1 MKKISKKKSIRKKS
15 FKKKERNISSGI
27 IPVLF
32 IVTLLALFSETVRT
46 IPAGA
51 FSEKLIQTSFEIPK
65 LNSKLIEKKI
75 LNKSVLIAKNVN
87 YQSIKNNIIISQEN
101 IISKTEVIE
110 KAIEEKEEPI
120 FITKVPEKIIQEI
133 ETKIPNEE
141 KTEDVTVDIPKVE
154 ETIKL
159 AEDTENKLLKAIN
172 DISEAEGTGTSI
184 NNKNITY
191 IQILQNPNDLDLNL
205 KYAQQQGKMG
215 NYKQTISTLE
225 RLNMIYPD
233 NVEIKLYLLSVL
245 VQIDSPEKANTIIEE
260 MKLRRDLQAEDLE
273 TLKEIEQEL
282 EDREPSLWALRLDTG
297 IASVWSNNVNSVS
310 KTGLKKSS
318 DSIDTFASAKH
329 DRTGSGS
336 MGISATRPIGEGSSL
351 LINFSHTTADQYQ
364 DKDDD
369 AQSYGLTFG
378 LDTSLGNQNLSPY
391 IIMSKTDNMA
401 DADAFSFMYG
411 LGGFFSVGERN
422 SISYGYAFTDSKS
435 NHNSEDD
442 TANEANAIGHGFTLG
457 HDFIVNSLISTS
469 IGLGYSDSDAKVDA
483 GNDAETYDFSL
494 GLNFAFPWA
503 FISVSSAHS
512 FNDYKKADSSIV
524 SDIARSDYSNTFSVG
539 LTKAIG
545 DFFPTL
551 DPNRSAF
558 INLGYEHVVS
568 EGNIINYD
576 YETDSFS
583 ISFSKSLKLN

>member
-1 MKKISKKKSIRKKS
+1 MRKKSKKKILKKNKQKKISKKEITSP
-15 FKKKERNISSGI
+15 F
-27 IPVLF
+27 LF
-32 IVTLLALFSETVRT
+32 FITLLSLFSLSTLIV
-46 IPAGA
+46 PVGA
-51 FSEKLIQTSFEIPK
+51 YNEKNNNLSFGLPK
-65 LNSKLIEKKI
+65 LNLGKKTD
-75 LNKSVLIAKNVN
+75 N
-87 YQSIKNNIIISQEN
+87 
-101 IISKTEVIE
+101 
-110 KAIEEKEEPI
+110 
-120 FITKVPEKIIQEI
+120 F
-133 ETKIPNEE
+133 
-141 KTEDVTVDIPKVE
+141 PKVE
-154 ETIKL
+154 KTIEL
-159 AEDTENKLLKAIN
+159 AEDKENKLLKVIE
-172 DISEAEGTGTSI
+172 DISEAEGTGTSV

-260 MKLRRDLQAEDLE
+260 MKLRRDLETEDLE

-282 EDREPSLWALRLDTG
+282 EDREPSLWALTLDTG
-297 IASVWSNNVNSVS
+297 IANVWSNNVNSVS

-329 DRTGSGS
+329 DRTGSVS
-336 MGISATRPIGEGSSL
+336 MGISATRPIGEKSSL
-351 LINFSHTTADQYQ
+351 LINFSHTTSDQYQ
-364 DKDDD
+364 ELDDD
-369 AQSYGLTFG
+369 FQSYGLTFG
-378 LDTSLGNQNLSPY
+378 FDTVLGNQSLSPY
-391 IIMSKTDNMA
+391 LIMSKTDNMA

-411 LGGFFSVGERN
+411 IGGFFPIGERN
-422 SISYGYAFTDSKS
+422 TISYGYAFTDSKS

-442 TANEANAIGHGFTLG
+442 SANEANAIGHGFTLG
-457 HDFIVNSLISTS
+457 HAFIVNSLISTS
-469 IGLGYSDSDAKVDA
+469 IDLGYSDSDAKVDA
-483 GNDAETYDFSL
+483 GNDAETYDFSI

-512 FNDYKKADSSIV
+512 FNDYKKADSSVV
-524 SDIARSDYSNTFSVG
+524 SDIARSDYSNTFSIG

-551 DPNRSAF
+551 DPNRNTF
-558 INLGYEHVVS
+558 INLGYENVES
-568 EGNIINYD
+568 ESNIINYD
-576 YETDSFS
+576 YEKDSFS

>member
-1 MKKISKKKSIRKKS
+1 M
-15 FKKKERNISSGI
+15 
-27 IPVLF
+27 
-32 IVTLLALFSETVRT
+32 LALFSETVRT
-46 IPAGA
+46 VPAGA
-51 FSEKLIQTSFEIPK
+51 FSEKSFKNSFEVPK
-65 LNSKLIEKKI
+65 LNSQLIENKI
-75 LNKSVLIAKNVN
+75 VNKAVLVSNNADYKNT
-87 YQSIKNNIIISQEN
+87 IDKIIIKEEN
-101 IISKTEVIE
+101 IISKNQII
-110 KAIEEKEEPI
+110 KKKEPI
-120 FITKVPEKIIQEI
+120 FIAKVPEKIIEKI
-133 ETKIPNEE
+133 DTKILNED
-141 KTEDVTVDIPKVE
+141 KTKAEIIEIPKVE

-159 AEDTENKLLKAIN
+159 AEETENKLLKALD

-260 MKLRRDLQAEDLE
+260 MKLRRDLEAEDLE

-351 LINFSHTTADQYQ
+351 LINFSHTTSDQYQ
-364 DKDDD
+364 EKDDD
-369 AQSYGLTFG
+369 SQSYGLTFG

-391 IIMSKTDNMA
+391 IIMSKTDNMT

-483 GNDAETYDFSL
+483 GNDAETYDFSI

-512 FNDYKKADSSIV
+512 FNDYKKADSSVV
-524 SDIARSDYSNTFSVG
+524 SDIARSDYSNTFSIG

-551 DPNRSAF
+551 DPNRNTF
-558 INLGYEHVVS
+558 INLGYEHVDS
-568 EGNIINYD
+568 ESNIINYD
-576 YETDSFS
+576 YEADSYS
-583 ISFSKSLKLN
+583 LSFSKSLKLN